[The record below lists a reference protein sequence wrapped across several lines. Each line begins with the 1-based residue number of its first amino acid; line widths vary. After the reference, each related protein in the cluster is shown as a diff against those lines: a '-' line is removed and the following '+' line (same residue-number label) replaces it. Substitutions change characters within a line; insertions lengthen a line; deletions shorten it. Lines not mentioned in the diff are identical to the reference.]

1 MADPVKRG
9 LLAHVRRLEQALK
22 DCERQAHLDRLFA
35 SIAHEI
41 KNPLEA
47 ITDALYLLEQAG
59 PGQKQLDLK
68 FHREAGGRVGFKV
81 LVVADER
88 SIADTLTAI
97 LKLHGY
103 DAIAPMV
110 GLQRSKRR
118 RVSRRRLFSP
128 TW

>member
-1 MADPVKRG
+1 M
-9 LLAHVRRLEQALK
+9 
-22 DCERQAHLDRLFA
+22 
-35 SIAHEI
+35 
-41 KNPLEA
+41 
-47 ITDALYLLEQAG
+47 
-59 PGQKQLDLK
+59 
-68 FHREAGGRVGFKV
+68 GFKV